1 MSLRSPLGRVRGLGS
16 AKSGLSHW
24 RWQRITALALIPLGL
39 WFVYILLELMNADH
53 AQVVAFFR
61 SPCPAALA
69 IGLVVALFY
78 HMKLGLQVV
87 VEDYVH
93 GHVAQVA
100 LQVALRLGTALG
112 ALLALVS
119 ILKLSLGSA

>member
-1 MSLRSPLGRVRGLGS
+1 MSLRTPLGRVRGLGS

-24 RWQRITALALIPLGL
+24 RWQRITAVALVPLSL
-39 WFVYILLELMNADH
+39 WFVYVLLDLLHADH
-53 AQVVAFFR
+53 AHVIAFFR
-61 SPCPAALA
+61 SPGPAALA

-87 VEDYVH
+87 FEDYVRC
-93 GHVAQVA
+93 HVAQVA

-112 ALLALVS
+112 ALVALVS